1 MVGPRKGYCA
11 QALGTQRNP
20 FSAHLRGMPKPV
32 LLTVDDD
39 PEVLRAIERDLRS
52 RYADRY
58 RVMRANSGSAA
69 MTTLRELKA
78 RNNPVALLLADQ
90 RMPQMDGVGFLS
102 EAMELHPLAK
112 RALLTAYADTS
123 AAIDAIND
131 ARVHYYFMKPWDPPE
146 EKLYPALDDLL
157 HEWSSTFRPP
167 YEGIRVLGT
176 RWSNRSYELRDFLA
190 RNQVPHQWIDVELA
204 ESDPEVRGLVN
215 SLGPEAQTLPVIL
228 FPDGV
233 RLAEP
238 PLPAVADKI
247 GLRTHAQTNFYD
259 LAIVGG
265 GPAGLAAAVYGAS
278 EGLRT
283 VIIEREA
290 PGGQAGLSSRIE
302 NYLGFPS
309 GLTGSDLAR
318 RAVAQA
324 KRFGVEI
331 LSPQEA
337 VSIRMDGP
345 YRYLKLADGSEIS
358 CHVLLLAM
366 GVQWRTMDVPGI
378 DRLQGAGVYYGGGTS
393 EAISCK
399 GETVYV
405 IGGAN
410 SAGQAAMHFSKFAEK
425 VVMLVRGTSLAS
437 TMSHYLIEQ
446 IEKTPNI
453 EVWTQTSVVGVH
465 GEERLSGITV
475 LCSPSGETKELPATS
490 LFIFIGAQ
498 PRTDWLGNVVERDER
513 GFILSGPDL
522 IHDGRKPASWT
533 LSRDPSLLETGV
545 PGIFVVGDVRHGSV
559 KRVASGVGEGAV
571 VVQFMHQYLAKVQ

>member
-1 MVGPRKGYCA
+1 
-11 QALGTQRNP
+11 
-20 FSAHLRGMPKPV
+20 MPKPV

-69 MTTLRELKA
+69 ITTLRELKA

-90 RMPQMDGVGFLS
+90 RMPQMDGISFLS

-123 AAIDAIND
+123 AAIDAINE

-146 EKLYPALDDLL
+146 EKLYPTLDDLL
-157 HEWSSTFRPP
+157 HDWTSTFRPP

-190 RNQVPHQWIDVELA
+190 RNQVPYQWIDVELA

-215 SLGPEAQTLPVIL
+215 SLGPEARSLPLIL
-228 FPDGV
+228 FPDGA

-247 GLRTHAQTNFYD
+247 GLRTRAQTDFYD

-265 GPAGLAAAVYGAS
+265 GPA
-278 EGLRT
+278 

-331 LSPQEA
+331 LAPQE
-337 VSIRMDGP
+337 VTGIRIDGP

-366 GVQWRTMDVPGI
+366 GVQWRTLGVPGI
-378 DRLQGAGVYYGGGTS
+378 DRFQGAGVYYGGGTS

-425 VVMLVRGTSLAS
+425 VVMLVRGNSLAS

-453 EVWTQTSVVGVH
+453 DVWTQTSVSAVH
-465 GEERLSGITV
+465 GDTRLTGITV
-475 LCSPSGETKELPATS
+475 QCAPSGETKELPASS
-490 LFIFIGAQ
+490 LFIFIGAL
-498 PRTDWLGNVVERDER
+498 PRTEWLGNAVERDDR

-522 IHDGRKPASWT
+522 IHDGKKPSSWT
-533 LSRDPSLLETGV
+533 LSRDPSLLETSV